1 MRILD
6 FFVNLFMTNIL
17 FNLHTWRGHLK
28 NWIQRKH
35 ALNDLLDCQYG
46 FIRAGHG
53 IFSLVRFLRVFLPL
67 CLIPKRIYVY
77 SPIFEHFDFC
87 MSITRCNSLMC
98 RSICK
103 FFQAVDAAAMFLEC
117 LWYTIFQNN
126 KKNSNRFL
134 NRVIFCK
141 TTFPIAGLSR
151 LASAKWGV
159 PSSGVL

>member
-67 CLIPKRIYVY
+67 CLTSMRIYFY
-77 SPIFEHFDFC
+77 SPIWASMRLQCFWNVSGIPSSKTIKKCPTDFWTELFFVRQHFP
-87 MSITRCNSLMC
+87 SLVF
-98 RSICK
+98 RVYSICK
-103 FFQAVDAAAMFLEC
+103 VRRAQ
-117 LWYTIFQNN
+117 LWGTL
-126 KKNSNRFL
+126 KKRFL
-134 NRVIFCK
+134 VI
-141 TTFPIAGLSR
+141 
-151 LASAKWGV
+151 
-159 PSSGVL
+159 